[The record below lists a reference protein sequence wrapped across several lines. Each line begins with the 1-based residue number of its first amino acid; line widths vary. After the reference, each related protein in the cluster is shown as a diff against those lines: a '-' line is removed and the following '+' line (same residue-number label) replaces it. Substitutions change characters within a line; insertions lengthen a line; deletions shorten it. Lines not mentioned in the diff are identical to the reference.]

1 MSFRNSGYLISLLAS
16 CLCFPAA
23 HSQTSAEH
31 LQVRMNDAIHLTK
44 EARQLSKQV
53 KKLTFR
59 TREIIATQ
67 NERAQQML
75 AQRRL
80 AERRLAALPE
90 SKSKFDLEVKESVDH
105 PTTNSNRRVVADE
118 SKPILQNYADL
129 VAKYHAALSAYLQH
143 RKQVQEHAAAFHAA
157 AQQQNSSSN
166 TQPPIIV
173 VPALESLAVR
183 TQDACDA
190 MQQAEGVLHSQ
201 EEELNAA
208 IQMMMNNRK
217 TLSAAQ
223 YAALWTQSEQR
234 ATSLQAGASNFDQG
248 VVAKQQTIT
257 GNLHGKMQEAMRD
270 GDYVLSQ
277 QVYGE
282 EQRSSML
289 IHEEVKRATKHSQLA
304 MQFLNQLQTLSP
316 YGQTASNSGASSD
329 NPDQF
334 VDDDRSLAA
343 EYEQV
348 QSLYRQVQ
356 EASPQFHK

>member
-1 MSFRNSGYLISLLAS
+1 MSFRNFAYLISLLAW

-31 LQVRMNDAIHLTK
+31 LQVRLNDAIHLTK

-53 KKLTFR
+53 KKLTCK
-59 TREIIATQ
+59 TQKMIATQ

-75 AQRRL
+75 AQRS
-80 AERRLAALPE
+80 LAALPE

-105 PTTNSNRRVVADE
+105 STTNSNRRVVADE
-118 SKPILQNYADL
+118 SKPVLQNYADL

-157 AQQQNSSSN
+157 AQQQQSSSSN

-223 YAALWTQSEQR
+223 YAALWTQAEQR
-234 ATSLQAGASNFDQG
+234 ATSLQAGTSNFDQG

-316 YGQTASNSGASSD
+316 YGQTASNSSANSG